1 MRSSRKLS
9 TANSLMLIDVVFS
22 MFSLSF
28 FVSPCY
34 RMLTPMLTLTTCN
47 CNCNPQTALKN
58 CYCLLATIPERL
70 ETQLV
75 EISSRVQ
82 ILESGDLLISNIRA
96 SDAGLYICVRA
107 NEAGT
112 VKGEAYL
119 GVLGKCTRGKQGNP
133 LEIATLTC
141 KVIQSHEG

>member
-1 MRSSRKLS
+1 
-9 TANSLMLIDVVFS
+9 
-22 MFSLSF
+22 
-28 FVSPCY
+28 
-34 RMLTPMLTLTTCN
+34 MLTLTCN
-47 CNCNPQTALKN
+47 CNCNPQPAIKQI
-58 CYCLLATIPERL
+58 LLAGNDPQRL

-119 GVLGKCTRGKQGNP
+119 GVLGKCTR
-133 LEIATLTC
+133 AS
-141 KVIQSHEG
+141 KVP

>member
-1 MRSSRKLS
+1 
-9 TANSLMLIDVVFS
+9 
-22 MFSLSF
+22 
-28 FVSPCY
+28 
-34 RMLTPMLTLTTCN
+34 MLTVTATATTRATLLN
-47 CNCNPQTALKN
+47 K
-58 CYCLLATIPERL
+58 LLAGYTHDPQQYET

-96 SDAGLYICVRA
+96 TDAGLYICVRA

-119 GVLGKCTRGKQGNP
+119 GVLGK
-133 LEIATLTC
+133 
-141 KVIQSHEG
+141 

>member
-22 MFSLSF
+22 MFSLFLCFSLL
-28 FVSPCY
+28 S
-34 RMLTPMLTLTTCN
+34 RMLTPMLTLTCN
-47 CNCNPQTALKN
+47 CNCNPQTAIKN
-58 CYCLLATIPERL
+58 CYCLLSTIPERL

>member
-1 MRSSRKLS
+1 
-9 TANSLMLIDVVFS
+9 
-22 MFSLSF
+22 
-28 FVSPCY
+28 
-34 RMLTPMLTLTTCN
+34 MLTPTKIKHANRN
-47 CNCNPQTALKN
+47 CNCNYPCNPKPAKKK
-58 CYCLLATIPERL
+58 YKLLAGYTIPTNTI

-96 SDAGLYICVRA
+96 TDAGLYICVRA

-119 GVLGKCTRGKQGNP
+119 GVLGKYKENP
-133 LEIATLTC
+133 LLPELNL
-141 KVIQSHEG
+141 KFLKYFQLHVFGVYS